1 MIDVTERA
9 KKELK
14 ALLTNNVDHPMAC
27 LRLRTNEEGKLGI
40 GIDVETPGDKVIEY
54 EGCALLVVE
63 TKLAN
68 TLEGVAIDVIDNDGS
83 NELVITNIVE

>member
-1 MIDVTERA
+1 MIDVTEHA

-14 ALLTNNVDHPMAC
+14 ALLTNNVDHPAAC

-40 GIDVETPGDKVIEY
+40 GIDVETPGDIVIQY
-54 EGCALLVVE
+54 EGSALLLVE
-63 TKLAN
+63 PKLAD

-83 NELVITNIVE
+83 SELVITNKVE

>member
-14 ALLTNNVDHPMAC
+14 ALLTKNVDHPMAC

-54 EGCALLVVE
+54 EGSCLLVVE
-63 TKLAN
+63 SKLAA
-68 TLEGVAIDVIDNDGS
+68 TLEGVAIDVVDGDDGS
-83 NELVITNIVE
+83 ELVITNKAD

>member
-40 GIDVETPGDKVIEY
+40 GIDVETPGDKVIKY
-54 EGCALLVVE
+54 EGCTLLVVE
-63 TKLAN
+63 TKLAAS
-68 TLEGVAIDVIDNDGS
+68 LQGVAIDVMDDNGS
-83 NELVITNIVE
+83 SELVITNIVE